1 MNAAPEM
8 IDILDNT
15 GTKSGRVATRDD
27 IHRLGL
33 GHKIAAV
40 AVIDD
45 KNRILLQQRS
55 MNKLTNPGKW
65 DIAAAGHV
73 DAGEDTFTTAL
84 RETAEEVGLKVGGVH
99 FLMSYSDVSTYNWHG
114 EQMTDRQFYDCFVA
128 RVPEIN
134 TENLTL
140 QKSEVQ
146 ATKLVDV
153 AEFKNMIEAGQIV
166 NRQPFYDAIIDY
178 ITYNNIRLEQI

>member
-1 MNAAPEM
+1 MNATPEM

-15 GTKSGRVATRDD
+15 GAKTGRVATRDD

-40 AVIDD
+40 AVIDN

-65 DIAAAGHV
+65 DITAAGHV

-84 RETAEEVGLKVGGVH
+84 RETAEEVGLKVGGGDA
-99 FLMSYSDVSTYNWHG
+99 FSDELLGCFDLQLARRAN
-114 EQMTDRQFYDCFVA
+114 DR
-128 RVPEIN
+128 
-134 TENLTL
+134 
-140 QKSEVQ
+140 S
-146 ATKLVDV
+146 
-153 AEFKNMIEAGQIV
+153 
-166 NRQPFYDAIIDY
+166 AI
-178 ITYNNIRLEQI
+178 L

>member
-1 MNAAPEM
+1 MNATPEM

-45 KNRILLQQRS
+45 KNRILLQRRS
-55 MNKLTNPGKW
+55 MNKLINPGKW

-84 RETAEEVGLKVGGVH
+84 RETAEEVGLKVGGGGCI
-99 FLMSYSDVSTYNWHG
+99 F
-114 EQMTDRQFYDCFVA
+114 
-128 RVPEIN
+128 
-134 TENLTL
+134 
-140 QKSEVQ
+140 
-146 ATKLVDV
+146 
-153 AEFKNMIEAGQIV
+153 
-166 NRQPFYDAIIDY
+166 
-178 ITYNNIRLEQI
+178 